1 MPHFYLRNKEVVL
14 PKIKAAA
21 ELVYHELDQREVVL
35 GGDIIAK
42 PKVRKAVRNIVKMIG
57 SANAMNMN

>member
-1 MPHFYLRNKEVVL
+1 
-14 PKIKAAA
+14 
-21 ELVYHELDQREVVL
+21 VVL